1 MSKIKNG
8 DKTRVKLQE
17 NTEGDRTR
25 KLLINAEVMCLADVL
40 TDPRQLL
47 HRASHK
53 KPGRAETYNLTSL
66 NTGRL
71 SRAISIDHSE
81 DFQCGMNENFEENE
95 NTLSQNPPCPAKV
108 HIVKKEKKN
117 ITNKSKTAQGNV
129 KIFEKPRIIITVMK
143 PFGLRVLRS
152 NPVPNVNVSIRHI
165 QKWKKKI
172 RTQTKQQSE
181 DIQKKK
187 IMIPV
192 DNHLENSN
200 DYIVKKWIQQKNML
214 LRKERERKKKQRRLE
229 KANNKRQEIDRQK
242 RQKESEEKVKM
253 WMKNRIKNS
262 SKKNININES
272 VISLS
277 TDKSAQNAK
286 VSPPVVNAVKKSISQ
301 NPIKTLKT
309 EKQITEEKLEL
320 KKKRV
325 LIPGTRKSTTETV
338 SSKPYFVSLENQLMN
353 LCKVDSTMVPNSKQD
368 NQEFQKSNS
377 KKAQKVKLL
386 HQPMEVKSF
395 SKPTSFKVTKRDSPC
410 FSNKPQTK
418 ELNNGNS
425 KSRKH
430 LIHNL
435 PFNELLSRKSKKP
448 KELQAKVKEK
458 EPELDKNLQ
467 TVVSKVANKQ
477 MQNKIDSKKSVF
489 GKKEFGKL
497 ANISLASEFTAVT
510 PKPKWLQE
518 AKVTPAVKNW
528 FVHRLEENLNGE
540 NSDSSPQDGQKV
552 QLKTS
557 YSLCGKTYEAAK

>member
-1 MSKIKNG
+1 MQMSKIKNG

-17 NTEGDRTR
+17 NTKGDRTR
-25 KLLINAEVMCLADVL
+25 KLLFNAEEMCLVDVL

-53 KPGRAETYNLTSL
+53 KPGSAQTYNLTSL
-66 NTGRL
+66 NAGGL
-71 SRAISIDHSE
+71 SRPIIIDHSE
-81 DFQCGMNENFEENE
+81 DFQHGMNENLEENE
-95 NTLSQNPPCPAKV
+95 NTSSQNPPCPAKV
-108 HIVKKEKKN
+108 HIAKKGKKN

-129 KIFEKPRIIITVMK
+129 RIFEKPRIIITLMK
-143 PFGLRVLRS
+143 PFGLQVLRS
-152 NPVPNVNVSIRHI
+152 NPVPNINVSIRHI
-165 QKWKKKI
+165 RKWKRKM
-172 RTQTKQQSE
+172 RSQTKQQSE

-187 IMIPV
+187 IVIPV

-200 DYIVKKWIQQKNML
+200 DYMVKKWIQQKNVL
-214 LRKERERKKKQRRLE
+214 LRKERERRKKQRRIE

-253 WMKNRIKNS
+253 WMKNKIKNS
-262 SKKNININES
+262 SKKNININEGA
-272 VISLS
+272 ISLS
-277 TDKSAQNAK
+277 ADKNAHNAK
-286 VSPPVVNAVKKSISQ
+286 MTPPVVNAVKKSMSQ
-301 NPIKTLKT
+301 NQIKTLKT
-309 EKQITEEKLEL
+309 EKQVTEEKLDL

-325 LIPGTRKSTTETV
+325 LIPNMQKSTTETV

-353 LCKVDSTMVPNSKQD
+353 LCKVDSTRGPNSKQD

-386 HQPMEVKSF
+386 HQQMEVKLF
-395 SKPTSFKVTKRDSPC
+395 PKPTSFKVTQRDSAC

-418 ELNNGNS
+418 ELNNGNP
-425 KSRKH
+425 RTGTH

-448 KELQAKVKEK
+448 KVLQAKVKEK
-458 EPELDKNLQ
+458 EPELDKN
-467 TVVSKVANKQ
+467 VVSKVANKE
-477 MQNKIDSKKSVF
+477 MQNKIDNKESVF
-489 GKKEFGKL
+489 RKKEFDKL

-540 NSDSSPQDGQKV
+540 NSDSSPQDGQKA